1 MSFLNPLDSNM
12 TNIAKDVFTT
22 SKKDIQKIIL
32 GHEKM
37 LMLQK
42 PVGILKKKQNM
53 NTLEKSP
60 NFTKFG

>member
-53 NTLEKSP
+53 NT
-60 NFTKFG
+60 